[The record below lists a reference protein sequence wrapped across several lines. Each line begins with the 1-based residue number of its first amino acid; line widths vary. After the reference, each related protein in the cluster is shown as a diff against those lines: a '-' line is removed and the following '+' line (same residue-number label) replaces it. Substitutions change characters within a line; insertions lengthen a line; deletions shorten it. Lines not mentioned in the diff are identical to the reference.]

1 MRREYPRQPVLAVA
15 AVVFDHEDRLL
26 LVRRAKEPSL
36 GAWSIPGGAVE
47 LGETLQEATV
57 REVLEE
63 TGVQADPIDLITFV
77 ERIVPGNG
85 DRPQYHYVIAEFLC
99 RWKSGVPSPSDDV
112 DRAFWV
118 PRSELSTYA
127 LPKVTQEIIHKA
139 WLMYH
144 DKPTDRIM
152 PDSQW

>member
-1 MRREYPRQPVLAVA
+1 MRREYPEQPVLCVA
-15 AVVFDHEDRLL
+15 AVVFDPDDRLL
-26 LVRRAKEPSL
+26 LVRRAKQPSL

-47 LGETLQEATV
+47 LGETLREAII

-63 TGVQADPIDLITFV
+63 TGVQADPVELITFV
-77 ERIVPGNG
+77 ERIVKAEGEM
-85 DRPQYHYVIAEFLC
+85 PQFHYVIAEFLC

-118 PRSELSTYA
+118 PKSDLSKYA
-127 LPKVTQEIIHKA
+127 LPKVTQEIIHKG

-144 DKPTDRIM
+144 EQPAGRIM
-152 PDSQW
+152 PVSQW